1 MSRRRVAFFINT
13 LVRGGTERNVTALC
27 TAMDKSRYEPVV
39 WTLRPG
45 GENEQIVRAAGVEIH
60 CLNRKRSYSP
70 GFALRAA
77 REIARSDA
85 DVFHVFLQ
93 ASMFYV
99 TLARIL
105 GRARQPV
112 VYSEATSTVLNPRQ
126 QRLREWMVRTQCAG
140 YAANSAASRAFLAT
154 HGIPLERIELIPN
167 GHDLRPF
174 DRPLDRDVVR
184 ATLGITPEHRLAI
197 FVGRFVDT
205 KRVCD
210 LLEAVARLQATH
222 SPLRVILV
230 GDGPER
236 ENLEAQ
242 VLRSK
247 LTNVV
252 QFLGMRHD
260 VVDLL
265 RSADMFV
272 FPSEVEGLSNAVIE
286 AALAGLPIVGCDIG
300 GVRDVVANER
310 EALLV
315 SPRDPAA
322 LAHAMSRY
330 LDDEELARRHGK
342 AARQQ
347 AADSYAIENTL
358 ARLYS
363 LYDQV
368 LSHRA

>member
-13 LVRGGTERNVTALC
+13 LIRGGTERNVTALC

-70 GFALRAA
+70 AFALRAA

-99 TLARIL
+99 TLSRIL
-105 GRARQPV
+105 CRARQPV
-112 VYSEATSTVLNPRQ
+112 VYSEATSTILNPRQ

-154 HGIPLERIELIPN
+154 HGIPLERIQLIPN
-167 GHDLRPF
+167 GHDIRPF
-174 DRPLDRDVVR
+174 QRPLDRDAVR
-184 ATLGITPEHRLAI
+184 AGIGISPTECLAI
-197 FVGRFVDT
+197 FVGRLVDT

-210 LLEAVARLQATH
+210 LLEAAARLKATH
-222 SPLRVILV
+222 GRLRVVLV

-236 ENLEAQ
+236 AELEAQ
-242 VLRSK
+242 TLRSN
-247 LTNVV
+247 LTDVV
-252 QFLGMRHD
+252 QFLGMRRD
-260 VVDLL
+260 VIELL

-315 SPRDPAA
+315 APRNPAA
-322 LAHAMSRY
+322 LAQAMAQY
-330 LDDEELARRHGK
+330 LNDEELAHRHGST
-342 AARQQ
+342 ARQR
-347 AADSYAIENTL
+347 AEESYAIENTL

-368 LSHRA
+368 LSQRT